1 MKFLGHNIMEKP
13 VSLEPVVIHETISG
27 NRFVDRTLIVDQ
39 MKLYRMHSFFF
50 FLRTIIVTVQVSYEL
65 VLTII
70 IMW

>member
-1 MKFLGHNIMEKP
+1 MEKP

-27 NRFVDRTLIVDQ
+27 NRFVNRTLIVDQ
-39 MKLYRMHSFFF
+39 MKLYRTHSFFFF
-50 FLRTIIVTVQVSYEL
+50 FLRTIIVTMQVSYEL